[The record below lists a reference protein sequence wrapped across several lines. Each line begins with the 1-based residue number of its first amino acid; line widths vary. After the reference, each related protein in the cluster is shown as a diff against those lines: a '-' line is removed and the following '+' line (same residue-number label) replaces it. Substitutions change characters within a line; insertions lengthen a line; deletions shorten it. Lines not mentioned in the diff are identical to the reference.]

1 MGLFC
6 WVFVVV
12 ALFCFNINSGMT
24 LRSVIMNL
32 TVKVRVY
39 SLNEELQ
46 PARRETVLTVVVCC
60 NCI

>member
-6 WVFVVV
+6 WFS
-12 ALFCFNINSGMT
+12 FCFNINSGMT
-24 LRSVIMNL
+24 LRSVVMNL

-46 PARRETVLTVVVCC
+46 PARRETVLTVLVCC
-60 NCI
+60 N